1 MNNKEIFQFF
11 KKVDQLNLSKKEK
24 QRLSKLFQVR
34 GSNKVN
40 KVMSFKHFKR
50 YLKTNNG
57 KINKLVLG
65 PSWNRLVFVDINIS
79 L

>member
-1 MNNKEIFQFF
+1 MNNKEIFKFF

-34 GSNKVN
+34 GSNQVN
-40 KVMSFKHFKR
+40 KVMSFKNFKN
-50 YLKTNNG
+50 YLRNNNG
-57 KINKLVLG
+57 KINRLTLG